1 VTSTAV
7 STGGESS
14 LWLLDARNIWI
25 KVNKILCLAD
35 KICYDKNKNANG
47 KWKIPLLIYIL
58 FSIPGTEE
66 ERYGG

>member
-1 VTSTAV
+1 MLEIYGLKS
-7 STGGESS
+7 
-14 LWLLDARNIWI
+14 I
-25 KVNKILCLAD
+25 KSFALANKL
-35 KICYDKNKNANG
+35 CYDKNKNADG